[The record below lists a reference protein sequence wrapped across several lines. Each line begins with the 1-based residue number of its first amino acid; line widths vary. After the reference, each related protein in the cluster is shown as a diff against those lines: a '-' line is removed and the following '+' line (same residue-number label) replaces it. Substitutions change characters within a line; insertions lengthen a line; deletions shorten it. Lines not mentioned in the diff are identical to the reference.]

1 MLNTKLQAED
11 SVGFCEGTSE
21 KNWGVIYMEHKY
33 KYKKDKGL
41 KKYQQILF
49 LYQKFLEQSRK
60 L

>member
-11 SVGFCEGTSE
+11 FVGFCEGTSE

-49 LYQKFLEQSRK
+49 LYQKFLE
-60 L
+60 